1 METGTGINQF
11 PTGAMDTQYETVIG
25 LEVHVQLRTQSKMFC
40 SCGADYQMTPPNTR
54 VCPVCLAL
62 PGTLPVVNSRAVE
75 DAIKIGLALNC
86 KVAETTK
93 FDRKNYAYPDLMKG
107 YQISQFDAPI
117 CYDGYMDLP
126 GDPPSKIGIER
137 VHMEEDVARLIHVPG
152 QNGEAGHT
160 LMDVNRAGVPLME
173 VVSRPDLRTTAQV
186 EAYIANLQMIIR
198 YLDVG
203 TANME
208 EGSFRCDANVSIR
221 PTGSTELGAK
231 VEIKNMN
238 RIRAVT
244 RALEYE
250 IVRQTEVAQDGG
262 RIVQET
268 RGWDD
273 EVGVTVSQRSK
284 EDAHDYRYFPEPDL
298 PPLRIPSAT
307 VKEIQANLPELPAR
321 RKDRFQQSWGLAEY
335 DAALLTSSKTTAD
348 YFEEV
353 VRSAGAMPRGELRAF
368 AKETANWLNGE
379 MARHM
384 NNDGTT
390 NVFGTRV
397 KPENLAVL
405 VGRFWKRELNN
416 SSAKRVFGE
425 MYRDGADA
433 DDVIEREG
441 LRQVSDTSEL
451 DPVTDE
457 VIRSNPA
464 AVRDYLGGKKTAV
477 RFLVGEVMKATR
489 GKADPKVVTGILK
502 SKLDA
507 MVTAR

>member
-1 METGTGINQF
+1 
-11 PTGAMDTQYETVIG
+11 MDTRYEAVIG
-25 LEVHVQLRTQSKMFC
+25 LEVHVQLRTESKMFC
-40 SCGADYQMTPPNTR
+40 SCGADYQLTPPNTR

-62 PGTLPVVNSRAVE
+62 PGTLPVVNSQAVE

-107 YQISQFDAPI
+107 YQISQYDVPI

-126 GDPPSKIGIER
+126 GDPAPRIGIER

-152 QNGEAGHT
+152 PNGEAGHT
-160 LMDVNRAGVPLME
+160 LMAVNRAGVPLME
-173 VVSRPDLRTTAQV
+173 VVSRPDMRTMEQV
-186 EAYIANLQMIIR
+186 EAYISNLQMIIR

-221 PTGSTELGAK
+221 PAGSTELGAK

-250 IVRQTEVAQDGG
+250 IARQTTVVNAGDRVE
-262 RIVQET
+262 QET

-273 EVGVTVSQRSK
+273 DQGITVPQRSK

-298 PPLRIPSAT
+298 PPLRIDSGT
-307 VKEIQANLPELPAR
+307 VDEIRSGLPELPAV
-321 RKDRFQQSWGLAEY
+321 RKERFQLSWGLPEY
-335 DAALLTSSKTTAD
+335 DADLLTSSKNTAD
-348 YFEEV
+348 YFEQV
-353 VRSAGAMPRGELRAF
+353 LTSAGTMARSEMSAF

-384 NNDGTT
+384 NTDGTT
-390 NVFGTRV
+390 NVFDTRIR
-397 KPENLAVL
+397 PENLAVL
-405 VGRFWKRELNN
+405 VGRFGRRELNN
-416 SSAKRVFGE
+416 AGAKQVFGE
-425 MYRDGADA
+425 MYHSGADA
-433 DDVIEREG
+433 DQIIEQQG

-457 VIRSNPA
+457 VIRANPG

-477 RFLVGEVMKATR
+477 RFLVGQVMKATR
-489 GKADPKVVTGILK
+489 GKADPQVVTGILQ
-502 SKLDA
+502 SKLDV
-507 MVTAR
+507 MITAR

>member
-1 METGTGINQF
+1 
-11 PTGAMDTQYETVIG
+11 MDTQYETVIG

-40 SCGADYQMTPPNTR
+40 SCGADYQLKPPNTR
-54 VCPVCLAL
+54 VCPVCMAL

-86 KVAETTK
+86 NVAETTK

-107 YQISQFDAPI
+107 YQISQYDVPI

-126 GDPPSKIGIER
+126 GEPPSRIGIER
-137 VHMEEDVARLIHVPG
+137 VHMEEDVARLLHIPG
-152 QNGEAGHT
+152 PDGEAGHT

-173 VVSRPDLRTTAQV
+173 VVSRPDLRTTEQV
-186 EAYIANLQMIIR
+186 EAYISNLQMIIR
-198 YLDVG
+198 YLNVG

-208 EGSFRCDANVSIR
+208 EGSFRCDANVSVR
-221 PTGSTELGAK
+221 PAGSKELGAK

-244 RALEYE
+244 RALEHE
-250 IVRQTEVAQDGG
+250 TARQTRVVQAGD
-262 RIVQET
+262 RVVQET

-273 EVGVTVSQRSK
+273 EIGVTVPQRSK

-298 PPLRIPSAT
+298 PPLQIDAGT
-307 VKEIQANLPELPAR
+307 VEEIRSELPELPAL
-321 RKDRFQQSWGLAEY
+321 RKDRFRKSWKLPEY
-335 DAALLTSSKTTAD
+335 DAALLTSSRTTAD
-348 YFEEV
+348 YFEQV
-353 VRSAGAMPRGELRAF
+353 IRSVGAMAKGEMSAF

-384 NNDGTT
+384 NNDGTS
-390 NVFGTRV
+390 NVFDTRI

-405 VGRFWKRELNN
+405 VGRFGRRELNN
-416 SSAKRVFGE
+416 AGAKQVFGE
-425 MYRDGADA
+425 MYRSGADA
-433 DDVIEREG
+433 DEIIEQQG

-451 DPVTDE
+451 DPVADE
-457 VIRSNPA
+457 VIQSNPS

-477 RFLVGEVMKATR
+477 RFLVGQVMKATR
-489 GKADPKVVTGILK
+489 GKADPQVVTEILQ
-502 SKLDA
+502 SKLDV
-507 MVTAR
+507 MITAR

>member
-1 METGTGINQF
+1 MHKNQS
-11 PTGAMDTQYETVIG
+11 PCGAMDTTYEAVIG
-25 LEVHVQLRTQSKMFC
+25 LEVHVQLRTESKMFC
-40 SCGADYQMTPPNTR
+40 SCGADYQMSPPNTR

-62 PGTLPVVNSRAVE
+62 PGTLPVVNSQAVE
-75 DAIKIGLALNC
+75 DAIRIGLALNC
-86 KVAETTK
+86 NVAETTK

-107 YQISQFDAPI
+107 YQISQYDVPI

-126 GDPPSKIGIER
+126 GDPAPRIGIER

-152 QNGEAGHT
+152 QNGEPGHT

-173 VVSRPDLRTTAQV
+173 VVSRPDMRTTEQV
-186 EAYIANLQMIIR
+186 EAYISNLQMIIR
-198 YLDVG
+198 YLNVG

-208 EGSFRCDANVSIR
+208 EGSFRCDANVSVR
-221 PTGSTELGAK
+221 PAGSTELGAK

-244 RALEYE
+244 RALEHE
-250 IVRQTEVAQDGG
+250 IARQTKVVEDGG
-262 RIVQET
+262 RVVQET

-273 EVGVTVSQRSK
+273 EQGVTVPQRSK

-298 PPLRIPSAT
+298 PPLQIDAET
-307 VKEIQANLPELPAR
+307 VDEIRSGLPELPAL
-321 RKDRFQQSWGLAEY
+321 RKDRFQRSWGLPEY
-335 DAALLTSSKTTAD
+335 DADLLTSSKNTAD

-353 VRSAGAMPRGELRAF
+353 LRSAGTMARSEMSAF

-384 NNDGTT
+384 NNDGTS
-390 NVFGTRV
+390 NVFDTRV

-405 VGRFWKRELNN
+405 VGRFGRREINN
-416 SSAKRVFGE
+416 AGAKQVFGE
-425 MYRDGADA
+425 MYQSGAEA
-433 DDVIEREG
+433 DHVIEQQG

-451 DPVTDE
+451 DPIADE
-457 VIRSNPA
+457 VIRANPN

-477 RFLVGEVMKATR
+477 RFLVGQVMKATR
-489 GKADPKVVTGILK
+489 GNADPQVVTGILQ
-502 SKLDA
+502 SKLDV
-507 MVTAR
+507 MITAR

>member
-1 METGTGINQF
+1 
-11 PTGAMDTQYETVIG
+11 MDTKYEAVIG

-40 SCGADYQMTPPNTR
+40 SCGADYQLAPANTR

-86 KVAETTK
+86 KVADTTK

-107 YQISQFDAPI
+107 YQISQYDVPI

-126 GDPPSKIGIER
+126 GEPAPRIGIER
-137 VHMEEDVARLIHVPG
+137 VHMEEDVARLIHVTGPD
-152 QNGEAGHT
+152 GEAGHT

-173 VVSRPDLRTTAQV
+173 VVSKPDMRSTDQV
-186 EAYIANLQMIIR
+186 EAYISNLQLIIR
-198 YLDVG
+198 YLGVG

-208 EGSFRCDANVSIR
+208 EGSFRCDANVSVR
-221 PTGSTELGAK
+221 PAGATKLGAK

-250 IVRQTEVAQDGG
+250 IARQTEAAQAGD

-273 EVGVTVSQRSK
+273 ALGVTVTQRSK

-298 PPLRIPSAT
+298 PPLRIDADT
-307 VKEIQANLPELPAR
+307 VEEIKSGLPELPAV
-321 RKDRFQQSWGLAEY
+321 RKDRFQRAWGLPEY
-335 DAALLTSSKTTAD
+335 DAALLTTSRSTAD
-348 YFEEV
+348 YFESV
-353 VRSAGAMPRGELRAF
+353 LRAAGTMPRSEMSAF

-384 NNDGTT
+384 NNEGTA
-390 NVFGTRV
+390 NLFDTRIR
-397 KPENLAVL
+397 PENLAVL
-405 VGRFWKRELNN
+405 VDRFGRRELNN
-416 SSAKRVFGE
+416 AGAKQVFSE
-425 MYRDGADA
+425 MFRTGADA
-433 DDVIEREG
+433 DEIIQQQG

-457 VIRSNPA
+457 VIRSNPG

-477 RFLVGEVMKATR
+477 RFLVGQVMKATR
-489 GKADPKVVTGILK
+489 GKADPQVVTGLLQA
-502 SKLDA
+502 KLDV
-507 MVTAR
+507 MITAR